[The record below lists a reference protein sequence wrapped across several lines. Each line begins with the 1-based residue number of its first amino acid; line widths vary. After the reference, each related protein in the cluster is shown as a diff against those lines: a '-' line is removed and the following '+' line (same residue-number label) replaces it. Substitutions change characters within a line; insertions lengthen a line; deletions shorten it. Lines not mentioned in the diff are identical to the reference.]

1 MITLVRRKYSQVI
14 VLFLAAIMVG
24 AALLR
29 FWNLGELGLG
39 GDESVYAAQAR
50 ILAGDNE
57 LSKYFVDITWGK

>member
-1 MITLVRRKYSQVI
+1 MF
-14 VLFLAAIMVG
+14 FLSAIIVG

-39 GDESVYAAQAR
+39 GDESVYAGQAR

-57 LSKYFVDITWGK
+57 LSRIFRSDITWGK